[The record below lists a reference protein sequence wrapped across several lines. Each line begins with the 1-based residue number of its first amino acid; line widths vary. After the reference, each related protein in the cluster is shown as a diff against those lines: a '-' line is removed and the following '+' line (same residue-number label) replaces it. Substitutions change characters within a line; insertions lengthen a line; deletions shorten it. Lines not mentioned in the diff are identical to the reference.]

1 MSLSEPEHGPE
12 TQASISR
19 ATLLVLVSACCFG
32 SIGVLS
38 TLAIN
43 GGARLT
49 DVLFWRYAIA
59 AVLLVV
65 VSGGAA
71 AVRLPR
77 RRAIELALFAGGG
90 QAAVA
95 FTTLSALRYIPVASL
110 VFLFYTYPTWVAVIS
125 AMRGVERLTVPRVVA
140 LAISLAGIGLM
151 VGLPGSGTMH
161 PAGVAFALGGALLYA
176 LYIPMINR
184 FGSGLHPAV
193 TSAYAAGGAAVVF
206 LAAALVQG
214 TPRIAFTPL
223 GWASILALAVIC
235 TVFAFIIFLRG
246 LAVIGSVR
254 TAIVSTVEP
263 FWTALLG
270 SLVLGQSIG
279 PRVFIGGSLIAGA
292 VVLLQVAGRET
303 EARRES

>member
-1 MSLSEPEHGPE
+1 MTVAVEPVREMGVSAP
-12 TQASISR
+12 R

-43 GGARLT
+43 GGARLI

-65 VSGGAA
+65 VSGGLA

-77 RRAIELALFAGGG
+77 RRALELSFLAGGG

-95 FTTLSALRYIPVASL
+95 FTTLSALKYIPVASL

-125 AMRGVERLTVPRVVA
+125 ATRGVERLTPARVAV

-151 VGLPGSGTMH
+151 VGLPGSGALH
-161 PAGVAFALGGALLYA
+161 PAGVAFALGGAVLYA

-184 FGSGLHPAV
+184 IGTGLAPAV
-193 TSAYAAGGAAVVF
+193 TSAFAAGGAAVVF
-206 LAAALVQG
+206 LVAALAQG
-214 TPRIAFTPL
+214 VPRVAFTPL
-223 GWASILALAVIC
+223 GWAAILALAVVC
-235 TVFAFIIFLRG
+235 TVLAFIIFLRG
-246 LAVIGSVR
+246 LAVIGAVR

-263 FWTALLG
+263 FWTALLA
-270 SLVLGQSIG
+270 SVVLGQQLT
-279 PRVFIGGSLIAGA
+279 PRTYAGGVLIAIA
-292 VVLLQVAGRET
+292 VIALQMVPRET
-303 EARRES
+303 APA

>member
-1 MSLSEPEHGPE
+1 MTVAVEPVRE
-12 TQASISR
+12 TGVSAPR

-43 GGARLT
+43 GGARLI

-59 AVLLVV
+59 AALLVV
-65 VSGGAA
+65 VSGGLA

-77 RRAIELALFAGGG
+77 RRALELSFLAGGG

-95 FTTLSALRYIPVASL
+95 FTTLSALKYIPVASL

-125 AMRGVERLTVPRVVA
+125 AARGVERLTPARVAV

-151 VGLPGSGTMH
+151 VGLPGSGALH
-161 PAGVAFALGGALLYA
+161 PAGVAFALGGAVLYA

-184 FGSGLHPAV
+184 IGTGLAPAV
-193 TSAYAAGGAAVVF
+193 TSAFAAGGAAVVF
-206 LAAALVQG
+206 LVAALAQG
-214 TPRIAFTPL
+214 VPRVAFTPL
-223 GWASILALAVIC
+223 GWAAILALAVVC
-235 TVFAFIIFLRG
+235 TVLAFIIFLRG
-246 LAVIGSVR
+246 LAVIGAVR

-263 FWTALLG
+263 FWTALLA
-270 SLVLGQSIG
+270 SVVLGQQLT
-279 PRVFIGGSLIAGA
+279 PRTYAGGVLIAIA
-292 VVLLQVAGRET
+292 VIALQMVPRET
-303 EARRES
+303 APA

>member
-1 MSLSEPEHGPE
+1 MTVAVEPVRE
-12 TQASISR
+12 TGVSAPR

-43 GGARLT
+43 GGARLI

-65 VSGGAA
+65 VSGGLA
-71 AVRLPR
+71 AVRLPQ
-77 RRAIELALFAGGG
+77 RRALELSFLAGGG

-95 FTTLSALRYIPVASL
+95 FTTLSALKYIPVASL

-125 AMRGVERLTVPRVVA
+125 AARGVERLTPARVAV

-151 VGLPGSGTMH
+151 VGLPGSGALH
-161 PAGVAFALGGALLYA
+161 PAGVAFALGGAVLYA

-184 FGSGLHPAV
+184 IGTGLAPAV
-193 TSAYAAGGAAVVF
+193 TSAFAAGGAAVVF
-206 LAAALVQG
+206 LVAALAQG
-214 TPRIAFTPL
+214 VPRVAFTPL
-223 GWASILALAVIC
+223 GWAAILALAVVC
-235 TVFAFIIFLRG
+235 TVLAFIIFLRG
-246 LAVIGSVR
+246 LAVIGAVR

-263 FWTALLG
+263 FWTALLA
-270 SLVLGQSIG
+270 SVVLGQQLT
-279 PRVFIGGSLIAGA
+279 PRTYAGGVLIAIA
-292 VVLLQVAGRET
+292 VIALQMVPRET
-303 EARRES
+303 APA

>member
-1 MSLSEPEHGPE
+1 MTEQLPE
-12 TQASISR
+12 TRLSTSR
-19 ATLLVLVSACCFG
+19 ATLFVLVSACCFG

-38 TLAIN
+38 TLAIR
-43 GGARLT
+43 GGARLI

-65 VSGGAA
+65 VSGGLA

-77 RRAIELALFAGGG
+77 RRALELAIFTGGG

-95 FTTLSALRYIPVASL
+95 FTTLSALKYIPVASL

-125 AMRGVERLTVPRVVA
+125 AIRGVERLTAPRVIA

-161 PAGVAFALGGALLYA
+161 PAGVAFALGGAVLYA
-176 LYIPMINR
+176 IYIPVINHY
-184 FGSGLHPAV
+184 GTGLLPAV
-193 TSAYAAGGAAVVF
+193 TSAYAAGGAALCF
-206 LAAALVQG
+206 LAAALFQG
-214 TPRIAFTPL
+214 TPRVEFTAL

-235 TVFAFIIFLRG
+235 TVFAFIIFLRA

-254 TAIVSTVEP
+254 TAIVSTIEP

-279 PRVFIGGSLIAGA
+279 PRVFIGGSLIAAA
-292 VVLLQVAGRET
+292 VVLLQVAGRGS
-303 EARRES
+303 AGAES

>member
-1 MSLSEPEHGPE
+1 MTQSGELRLTE
-12 TQASISR
+12 TRPSTAS
-19 ATLLVLVSACCFG
+19 ATLLILLSACCFG

-43 GGARLT
+43 GGARLI

-65 VSGGAA
+65 VSGGVA

-77 RRAIELALFAGGG
+77 RRALELAILAGGG
-90 QAAVA
+90 QAAIA
-95 FTTLSALRYIPVASL
+95 FTTLSALKYIPVASL
-110 VFLFYTYPTWVAVIS
+110 VFLFYTYPTWVAVI
-125 AMRGVERLTVPRVVA
+125 AAVRGVERLTTPRVIA

-151 VGLPGSGTMH
+151 VGLPGSGTLH
-161 PAGVAFALGGALLYA
+161 PTGVALALAGAVLYA
-176 LYIPMINR
+176 LYIPMINHY
-184 FGSGLHPAV
+184 GSGLAPAV
-193 TSAYAAGGAAVVF
+193 TSAFAAGGAAVVL
-206 LAAALVQG
+206 LAATLVLG
-214 TPRIAFTPL
+214 APRIAFTPL
-223 GWASILALAVIC
+223 GWAAILALAVIC
-235 TVFAFIIFLRG
+235 TVLAFIVFLRG

-279 PRVFIGGSLIAGA
+279 PRVFVGGCLIAVA
-292 VVLLQVAGRET
+292 VVVLQVAGRSSHSEG
-303 EARRES
+303 

>member
-1 MSLSEPEHGPE
+1 MTHLDGPRLTE
-12 TQASISR
+12 TRPSTAS
-19 ATLLVLVSACCFG
+19 ATLLILVSACCFG

-43 GGARLT
+43 GGARLI

-65 VSGGAA
+65 VSGGIA

-77 RRAIELALFAGGG
+77 RRALELAVFAGGG
-90 QAAVA
+90 QAAIA
-95 FTTLSALRYIPVASL
+95 FTTLSALKYIPVATL

-125 AMRGVERLTVPRVVA
+125 SVRGVERLTAPRVIA

-151 VGLPGSGTMH
+151 VGLPGSGALH
-161 PAGVAFALGGALLYA
+161 PAGVALALAGALLYA

-184 FGSGLHPAV
+184 YGSGLPPAV
-193 TSAYAAGGAAVVF
+193 TSAFASGGAAVVL
-206 LAAALVQG
+206 LAAALFQG
-214 TPRIAFTPL
+214 APRVAFTPL
-223 GWASILALAVIC
+223 GWAAILALAVVC
-235 TVFAFIIFLRG
+235 TVLAFIIFLRG

-279 PRVFIGGSLIAGA
+279 PRVFVGGCLIAVA
-292 VVLLQVAGRET
+292 VVLLQVAGQSSRS
-303 EARRES
+303 EA

>member
-1 MSLSEPEHGPE
+1 MTVAVEPVREMGVSAP
-12 TQASISR
+12 R

-43 GGARLT
+43 GGARLI

-65 VSGGAA
+65 VSGGLA
-71 AVRLPR
+71 AVRLPQ
-77 RRAIELALFAGGG
+77 RRALELSFLAGGG

-95 FTTLSALRYIPVASL
+95 FTTLSALKYIPVASL

-125 AMRGVERLTVPRVVA
+125 AARGVERLTPARVAV

-151 VGLPGSGTMH
+151 VGLPGSGALH
-161 PAGVAFALGGALLYA
+161 PAGVAFALGGAVLYA

-184 FGSGLHPAV
+184 IGTGLAPAV
-193 TSAYAAGGAAVVF
+193 TSAFAAGGAAVVF
-206 LAAALVQG
+206 LVAALAQG
-214 TPRIAFTPL
+214 VPRVAFTPL
-223 GWASILALAVIC
+223 GWAAILALAVVC
-235 TVFAFIIFLRG
+235 TVLAFIIFLRG
-246 LAVIGSVR
+246 LAVIGAVR

-263 FWTALLG
+263 FWTALLA
-270 SLVLGQSIG
+270 SVVLGQQLT
-279 PRVFIGGSLIAGA
+279 PRTYAGGVLIAIA
-292 VVLLQVAGRET
+292 VIALQMVPRET
-303 EARRES
+303 APA

>member
-1 MSLSEPEHGPE
+1 MTVAVEPVRE
-12 TQASISR
+12 TGVSAPR

-43 GGARLT
+43 GGARLI

-65 VSGGAA
+65 VSGGLA

-77 RRAIELALFAGGG
+77 RRALELSFLAGGG

-95 FTTLSALRYIPVASL
+95 FTTLSALKYIPVASL

-125 AMRGVERLTVPRVVA
+125 AARGVERLTPARVAV

-151 VGLPGSGTMH
+151 VGLPGSGALH
-161 PAGVAFALGGALLYA
+161 PAGVAFALGGAVLYA

-184 FGSGLHPAV
+184 IGTGLAPAV
-193 TSAYAAGGAAVVF
+193 TSAFAAGGAAVVF
-206 LAAALVQG
+206 LVAALAQG
-214 TPRIAFTPL
+214 VPRVAFTPL
-223 GWASILALAVIC
+223 GWAAILALAVVC
-235 TVFAFIIFLRG
+235 TVLAFIIFLRG
-246 LAVIGSVR
+246 LAVIGAVR

-263 FWTALLG
+263 FWTALLA
-270 SLVLGQSIG
+270 SVVLGQQLT
-279 PRVFIGGSLIAGA
+279 PRTYAGGVLIAIA
-292 VVLLQVAGRET
+292 VIALQMVPRET
-303 EARRES
+303 APA

>member
-1 MSLSEPEHGPE
+1 VTAPARDATLSTP
-12 TQASISR
+12 R

-43 GGARLT
+43 GGARLI

-59 AVLLVV
+59 GMLLVV
-65 VSGGAA
+65 VSGGIA
-71 AVRLPR
+71 AVTLSR
-77 RRAIELALFAGGG
+77 RRALELALFAGGG

-95 FTTLSALRYIPVASL
+95 FTTLSALKYIPVASL
-110 VFLFYTYPTWVAVIS
+110 VFLFYTYPTWVAVFS
-125 AMRGVERLTVPRVVA
+125 AVRGVEKLTAPRVLA
-140 LAISLAGIGLM
+140 LAMSLAGIGLM

-161 PAGVAFALGGALLYA
+161 PAGVAFALGGAVLYA

-184 FGSGLHPAV
+184 FGNGLPPAV

-206 LAAALVQG
+206 LAAALFQG
-214 TPRIAFTPL
+214 APLVHFTGE
-223 GWASILALAVIC
+223 GWASIVALAVIC
-235 TVFAFIIFLRG
+235 TVVAFIIFLRG
-246 LAVIGSVR
+246 LAVLGSVR

-270 SLVLGQSIG
+270 GLVLGQSIG
-279 PRVFIGGSLIAGA
+279 PRVFVGGSLIAAA
-292 VVLLQVAGRET
+292 VVLLQVVGRS
-303 EARRES
+303 RLESA

>member
-1 MSLSEPEHGPE
+1 MTVAVEPVREMGVSAP
-12 TQASISR
+12 R

-43 GGARLT
+43 GGARLI

-65 VSGGAA
+65 VSGGLA

-77 RRAIELALFAGGG
+77 RRALELSFLAGGG

-95 FTTLSALRYIPVASL
+95 FTTLSALKYIPVASL

-125 AMRGVERLTVPRVVA
+125 AARGVERLTPARVAV

-151 VGLPGSGTMH
+151 VGLPGSGALH
-161 PAGVAFALGGALLYA
+161 PAGVAFALGGAVLYA

-184 FGSGLHPAV
+184 IGTGLAPAV
-193 TSAYAAGGAAVVF
+193 TSAFAAGGAAVVF
-206 LAAALVQG
+206 LVAALAQG
-214 TPRIAFTPL
+214 VPRVAFTPL
-223 GWASILALAVIC
+223 GWAAILALAVVC
-235 TVFAFIIFLRG
+235 TVLAFIIFLRG
-246 LAVIGSVR
+246 LAVIGAVR

-263 FWTALLG
+263 FWTALLA
-270 SLVLGQSIG
+270 SVVLGQQLT
-279 PRVFIGGSLIAGA
+279 PRTYAGGVLIAIA
-292 VVLLQVAGRET
+292 VIALQMVPRET
-303 EARRES
+303 APA

>member
-1 MSLSEPEHGPE
+1 VSGVVTETAQEPRVSTP
-12 TQASISR
+12 R
-19 ATLLVLVSACCFG
+19 ATLLVLISACCFG

-43 GGARLT
+43 GGARLI

-59 AVLLVV
+59 GVLLVV
-65 VSGGAA
+65 VSGGISSV
-71 AVRLPR
+71 AVPR
-77 RRAIELALFAGGG
+77 RRAVELAILAGGG

-95 FTTLSALRYIPVASL
+95 FTTLSALKYIPVASL
-110 VFLFYTYPTWVAVIS
+110 VFLFYTYPTWVAVFS
-125 AMRGVERLTVPRVVA
+125 ALRGAERLTAPRVFA

-161 PAGVAFALGGALLYA
+161 PAGVAFALGGAVLYA

-184 FGSGLHPAV
+184 FGSGLAPAV
-193 TSAYAAGGAAVVF
+193 TSAYAAGGAALVF
-206 LAAALVQG
+206 LAAALTQG
-214 TPRIAFTPL
+214 VPRVAFTPL
-223 GWASILALAVIC
+223 GWAAILALAVVC
-235 TVFAFIIFLRG
+235 TVLAFIIFLRG
-246 LAVIGSVR
+246 LAVIGPVR

-279 PRVFIGGSLIAGA
+279 PRVFIGGTLIAAA
-292 VVLLQVAGRET
+292 VVLLQVVGRSRL
-303 EARRES
+303 EA

>member
-1 MSLSEPEHGPE
+1 MSGP
-12 TQASISR
+12 R
-19 ATLLVLVSACCFG
+19 ATLLVIVSACCFG

-43 GGARLT
+43 GGARLI

-59 AVLLVV
+59 GVLLVI
-65 VSGGAA
+65 VSGGIA
-71 AVRLPR
+71 AVTLPR
-77 RRAIELALFAGGG
+77 RRALELALLAGGG

-125 AMRGVERLTVPRVVA
+125 AARGVERLTAPRVIA
-140 LAISLAGIGLM
+140 LVMSLAGIGLM

-161 PAGVAFALGGALLYA
+161 PAGVALALGGALLYA

-184 FGSGLHPAV
+184 FGTGLPPAV
-193 TSAYAAGGAAVVF
+193 TSAYAAGGAALVF
-206 LAAALVQG
+206 LVAALTQG
-214 TPRIAFTPL
+214 APRVAFTPL
-223 GWASILALAVIC
+223 GWVAILGLAVVC
-235 TVFAFIIFLRG
+235 TVLAFIIFLRG
-246 LAVIGSVR
+246 LAVIGPVR
-254 TAIVSTVEP
+254 TAIASTVEP

-279 PRVFIGGSLIAGA
+279 PRVFIGGSLIAAA
-292 VVLLQVAGRET
+292 VVLLQVIGRPRL
-303 EARRES
+303 EA